1 MRYRMGSQTF
11 IRSQSTNFIFKQAYI
26 FRIASYA
33 HTYRKHMSDSL
44 HPRDL
49 GVIVRNTQSEDIPKI
64 IDLQKESFP
73 YLARYGN
80 IWHPEELES
89 HLRIFPQGQFVA
101 VEPDGMVVGSASTLI
116 VLLKPEYAEHTW
128 KGITAD
134 GMFTSHNSNGDS
146 LYGADISSHP
156 KHRHE
161 GIGGMLYDARKEV
174 VSKLNLRRM
183 IAGGRLFNY
192 SKYTDKMSPSEY
204 ADKVIKGE
212 LKDPVLSF
220 ELDNGFRFVKILP
233 NYLDD
238 VRSLNYASFIEWLNP
253 RYRQNR

>member
-1 MRYRMGSQTF
+1 
-11 IRSQSTNFIFKQAYI
+11 
-26 FRIASYA
+26 
-33 HTYRKHMSDSL
+33 MSEPL
-44 HPRDL
+44 HPREQ
-49 GVIVRNTQSEDIPKI
+49 GVVVRNTQSEDIPKI
-64 IDLQKESFP
+64 VDLQKESFP

-101 VEPDGMVVGSASTLI
+101 VEPDGLIVGSASTLM
-116 VLLKPEYAEHTW
+116 VSLNPEYADHTW
-128 KGITAD
+128 KEITAN
-134 GMFTSHNSNGDS
+134 GMFTNHNSNGDS
-146 LYGADISSHP
+146 LYGADISTHP

-161 GIGGMLYDARKEV
+161 GIGGILYEARK
-174 VSKLNLRRM
+174 KLATMLNLRRM

-192 SKYTDKMSPSEY
+192 SEYADKMSPFEY
-204 ADKVIKGE
+204 ANKVIAGE

-220 ELDNGFRFVKILP
+220 ELDNGFRFIKILP

-253 RYRQNR
+253 KVKKLR

>member
-1 MRYRMGSQTF
+1 MLISFLILTKAD
-11 IRSQSTNFIFKQAYI
+11 N
-26 FRIASYA
+26 
-33 HTYRKHMSDSL
+33 RKYMSEPL
-44 HPRDL
+44 HPREQ
-49 GVIVRNTQSEDIPKI
+49 GVIVRNTRPDDIPRI
-64 IDLQKESFP
+64 VNLQKESFP

-101 VEPDGMVVGSASTLI
+101 VEPDGLIVGSASTFMVSLNS
-116 VLLKPEYAEHTW
+116 EYADHTW
-128 KGITAD
+128 KEITAN
-134 GMFTSHNSNGDS
+134 GMFTGHNSKGDS
-146 LYGADISSHP
+146 LYGADISTHP

-161 GIGGMLYDARKEV
+161 GIGGMLYQVRKE
-174 VSKLNLRRM
+174 LAMTFNLRRM

-192 SKYTDKMSPSEY
+192 SEY
-204 ADKVIKGE
+204 ADRMTPLEYAIKVIAGE

-220 ELDNGFRFVKILP
+220 ELDNGFRFIKILP

-253 RYRQNR
+253 KVKKL

>member
-1 MRYRMGSQTF
+1 
-11 IRSQSTNFIFKQAYI
+11 
-26 FRIASYA
+26 
-33 HTYRKHMSDSL
+33 MSEPL
-44 HPRDL
+44 HPREQ
-49 GVIVRNTQSEDIPKI
+49 GVVVRNTQSEDIPRI
-64 IDLQKESFP
+64 VDLQKESFP

-101 VEPDGMVVGSASTLI
+101 VEPDGLIVGSASTLM
-116 VLLKPEYAEHTW
+116 VSLNPEYADHTW
-128 KGITAD
+128 KEITAN
-134 GMFTSHNSNGDS
+134 GMFTNHNSNGDS
-146 LYGADISSHP
+146 LYGADISTHP

-161 GIGGMLYDARKEV
+161 GIGGILYEARK
-174 VSKLNLRRM
+174 KLATMLNLRRM

-192 SKYTDKMSPSEY
+192 SEYADKMSPFEY
-204 ADKVIKGE
+204 ANKVIAGE

-220 ELDNGFRFVKILP
+220 ELDNGFRFIKILP

-253 RYRQNR
+253 KVKKLR